1 VRKTVSHSTMKTV
14 KTAEE
19 LETNLKSFEAYLY
32 GNVPDDFEIA
42 ATLIKNGNSF
52 IAYFVNGKY
61 LFAPSRYIG
70 YANNSLLAHKNN
82 NKKNGGETNIAISKI
97 LGGKPEIDGQ
107 LESAFVDFTIEFGIT
122 PKKIERRFWHFSPS
136 ESFIRET
143 NALDSFPEGKVAES
157 LHKRRERNTQ
167 LVIEAKR
174 QFKQQH
180 GRLFCQSCGFDFEK
194 VYGILRRD
202 FIEAHHT
209 VPVSEMQAEHETK
222 LSDLIML
229 CANCHRMAHRKRPW
243 LTKEQL
249 LSVIGLKQ
257 E

>member
-1 VRKTVSHSTMKTV
+1 MKTV
-14 KTAEE
+14 KTIEE
-19 LETNLKSFEAYLY
+19 LEANLKSFERYLY
-32 GNVPDDFEIA
+32 GDVSENFHSA
-42 ATLIKNGNSF
+42 AALIKNGNSF

-70 YANNSLLAHKNN
+70 YANNSLLAHQNN
-82 NKKNGGETNIAISKI
+82 DKKNGGATDAAISKI
-97 LGGKPEIDGQ
+97 LAGKPAFDEKM
-107 LESAFVDFTIEFGIT
+107 ESAYLDLTSQLGIS
-122 PKKIERRFWHFSPS
+122 PKKIERKFWHFSPS
-136 ESFIRET
+136 ESFMRET
-143 NALDSFPEGKVAES
+143 NALDSFPEGKAAES
-157 LHKRRERNTQ
+157 LHKRRERNPQ

-180 GRLFCQSCGFDFEK
+180 GRLFCESCGFDFEK
-194 VYGILRRD
+194 TYGILGRD

-209 VPVSEMQAEHETK
+209 IPVSEMQAEHETK

-249 LSVIGLKQ
+249 LSGIGLKPL
-257 E
+257 